1 LDATDQVSLGIDKA
15 FTASG
20 LKIEKVVEY
29 LEAARFR
36 DSPDYADLLEIKRE
50 TVAALLKRMP
60 ADAVILNGLR
70 ALNFWLKHR
79 QALAPDIPVVFAGIN
94 TFRAEMLQ
102 GQGGITGVFEGPAF
116 KDTLELALRLLPA
129 TKKVLVLSGPPANNV
144 LNVAEMEKS
153 TGHLGG
159 AIEPVYFAER
169 EIAAMENRL
178 QELGPEWAVFA
189 MVTPRNNGVLMPIEE
204 AAKRIVAASKVPVFT
219 GWSYWVKEG
228 VLGGKVVSMEAQ
240 GDTAGRMMAGILR
253 DGPGRPLPPVV
264 DNSEQNLFD
273 YNAVLRFGLNLDA
286 FPKDSVFLN
295 KPVSFYEMHKQLVW
309 IYGLLILLL
318 TTISIVLAYNLVVRR
333 RLQRLL
339 GAQVNFI
346 QSLMEAMPT
355 PIFYKDASGI
365 YQGCNPAFT
374 ELMGV
379 QRELLLGRS
388 VFDLYPP
395 DEAQV
400 YKTKDDEL
408 FTSKEGI
415 QVYEYEKQSPRG
427 PRQVRFHKALYR
439 DGEGGVAGLVGVIAD
454 ITDLRRAEND
464 LEKTRAYLQAIL
476 DSSPSAILCMDE
488 EGTVT
493 HTNVVARQS
502 CGECAFTFLES
513 SLPQA
518 GHVLESV
525 RRSISEG
532 TVVVLPR
539 QVFVKDGIT
548 KAQDI
553 IIYPLHTIGLRE
565 AVVRIDEATE
575 QHRVQELLVQSEK
588 MMSVGGLAAG
598 MAHEINNPL
607 GGIMQSAQ
615 VILSRIRPDAPAN
628 QRAAAKVGCSLEDV
642 LAYLNERQIPELLAG
657 LRASAKRAAGIVSN
671 MLEFSKRSS
680 SAWLPVDVNML
691 VEKALDLC
699 LQDYSLPESYDFKK
713 IMIVKEFDQENPSVP
728 CSPQQIQQV
737 VFNLLRNAAQAMA
750 LAGTPEPSITVR
762 TWRNAQTVFIEVEDN
777 GPGMDDTTRRKVFEP
792 FFTTKE
798 PGHGTGLGLSV
809 SYFIICENH
818 GGEISL
824 GSQPGAG
831 AKFTIKLPL
840 REMSCTA

>member
-1 LDATDQVSLGIDKA
+1 MSLGLDKA
-15 FTASG
+15 FEKSG

-29 LEAARFR
+29 LEAARYR
-36 DSPDYADLLEIKRE
+36 DSPDYPEFLKIKRDS
-50 TVAALLKRMP
+50 VAALLKKMP

-79 QALAPDIPVVFAGIN
+79 QTLAPNIPVVFAGIN
-94 TFRAEMLQ
+94 TFSPEMLQ
-102 GQGGITGVFEGPAF
+102 GQDGITGVFEGPAF
-116 KDTLELALRLLPA
+116 QDTLQLALRLLPA
-129 TKKVLVLSGPPANNV
+129 TKKILVLSGPTTNNV
-144 LNVAEMEKS
+144 LNVAEMERS
-153 TGHLGG
+153 TGELKG
-159 AIEPVYFAER
+159 AIEPVYFQER
-169 EIAAMENRL
+169 EISAMEGRL
-178 QELGPEWAVFA
+178 RELGPEWVVFA
-189 MVTPRNNGVLMPIEE
+189 MVTPRNDGVLMQIDE
-204 AAKRIVAASKVPVFT
+204 AARRIVAASKVPVFT

-253 DGPGRPLPPVV
+253 NGPGSPLPPVV

-273 YNAVLRFGLNLDA
+273 YNAVQRFGLNPDE
-286 FPKDSVFLN
+286 FPEDRIFLN
-295 KPVSFYEMHKQLVW
+295 KPVSFYGMHKQLVW
-309 IYGLLILLL
+309 GYGLVTLLL
-318 TTISIVLAYNLVVRR
+318 VTISIILAYNLVVRR
-333 RLQRLL
+333 RLQRQL
-339 GAQVNFI
+339 GAQVNFV

-365 YQGCNPAFT
+365 YQGCNPAFS

-379 QRELLLGRS
+379 KRELLLGRS
-388 VFDLYPP
+388 VLDLYPP

-400 YKTKDDEL
+400 YKNKDDEL
-408 FTSKEGI
+408 FSSREGV
-415 QVYEYEKQSPRG
+415 QVYEYEKESPRG

-454 ITDLRRAEND
+454 ITDLRKAEGD

-476 DSSPSAILCMDE
+476 DSSPSIILCMDE
-488 EGTVT
+488 TGKVT
-493 HTNVVARQS
+493 HANMVARQA
-502 CGECAFTFLES
+502 CGECSLPVLES

-518 GHVLESV
+518 DHILENV

-532 TVVVLPR
+532 IVLVLPR
-539 QVFVKDGIT
+539 QVYVKDGAT
-548 KAQDI
+548 NAQDVV
-553 IIYPLHTIGLRE
+553 IYPLHTIGLRE

-575 QHRVQELLVQSEK
+575 QHRMQELLVQSEK

-615 VILSRIRPDAPAN
+615 VILSRMRPDAPAN
-628 QRAAAKVGCSLEDV
+628 QQAAIKAGCSLEDV

-657 LRASAKRAAGIVSN
+657 IRGSAKRAAGIVSN

-691 VEKALDLC
+691 VGKALDLC
-699 LQDYSLPESYDFKK
+699 LQDYSLPSNYDFKK
-713 IMIVKEFDQENPSVP
+713 TKIVREFDQENPCVP

-750 LAGTPEPSITVR
+750 IAGTPAPSITVR
-762 TWRNAQTVFIEVEDN
+762 TRRDAQAVIIEVEDT
-777 GPGMDDTTRRKVFEP
+777 GPGMDDATRRKVFEP

-809 SYFIICENH
+809 SYFIVCENH
-818 GGEISL
+818 GGEL
-824 GSQPGAG
+824 TVESQPGAG
-831 AKFTIKLPL
+831 AKFTIRLPL
-840 REMSCTA
+840 KDKSCLV